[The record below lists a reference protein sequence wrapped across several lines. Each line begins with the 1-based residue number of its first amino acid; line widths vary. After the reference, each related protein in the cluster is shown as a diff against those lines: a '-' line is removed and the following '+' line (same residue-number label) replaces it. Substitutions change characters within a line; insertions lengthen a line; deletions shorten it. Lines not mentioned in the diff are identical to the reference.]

1 VQRTVRRCC
10 RRLIQCFGLQ
20 PLVGQGL
27 EGLRI
32 GLAAGAIESRSVGGG
47 SIERHQAH
55 FRALEARLNGAVAQV
70 RLFCC
75 EIVG

>member
-1 VQRTVRRCC
+1 MRIPAIQR
-10 RRLIQCFGLQ
+10 Q
-20 PLVGQGL
+20 PIRTGRSSC
-27 EGLRI
+27 E
-32 GLAAGAIESRSVGGG
+32 GAIESRSGGGG